1 MRIELLPGMTNVV
14 RFPVERRARP
24 TLELLREIA
33 PDVREVMAIA
43 EAFDLAM
50 PVTNFRDLVDRETA
64 EHILN
69 HVILDAP
76 GRTAALDALLDPA
89 VVGGLGACREAHD
102 VSVAAAEA
110 QEVLLLAQTAGR
122 AWLDPLRER
131 AEALTLRT
139 AELMIEAH
147 ARVEAA
153 EGISR
158 AVSLARRGEPW
169 LPRDHR
175 ADEDALFGPFAR
187 AVG

>member
-43 EAFDLAM
+43 EAFDLAV
-50 PVTNFRDLVDRETA
+50 PATGLRERVDRETA

-69 HVILDAP
+69 QVVPDGPA
-76 GRTAALDALLDPA
+76 RAVALAGMLDP
-89 VVGGLGACREAHD
+89 VVAGAIAACREAHD
-102 VSVAAAEA
+102 VSVEAAQA
-110 QEVLLLAQTAGR
+110 QQALLQAQTDGH
-122 AWLDPLRER
+122 AWVEPLRKW
-131 AEALTLRT
+131 AEGLTLRT

-147 ARVEAA
+147 GHVEEA
-153 EGISR
+153 EGVWR
-158 AVSLARRGEPW
+158 AVGLARRGEAW

-175 ADEDALFGPFAR
+175 ADEEALFGLSTRHA
-187 AVG
+187 G